1 MDVSEVGEWN
11 SGMLGQVYGNNCRHN
26 SGSCLRWLPKRYAQ
40 RSDVSVHVQI
50 GTRHHRNDELI
61 AGHLVQQRNTDHNG
75 RFVLPVV
82 RTIIHIGIEVDSV
95 PRYRRMEIEK
105 GDNMKLTNKQYDIL
119 KWVALVVIPASATL
133 VLTVGKIWGLPYY
146 DNIGATISAI
156 GLFLAAI
163 IGVSSSTYT
172 EEMTEAEANETIE
185 EFELGEDE
193 DGEI

>member
-1 MDVSEVGEWN
+1 
-11 SGMLGQVYGNNCRHN
+11 
-26 SGSCLRWLPKRYAQ
+26 
-40 RSDVSVHVQI
+40 
-50 GTRHHRNDELI
+50 
-61 AGHLVQQRNTDHNG
+61 
-75 RFVLPVV
+75 
-82 RTIIHIGIEVDSV
+82 
-95 PRYRRMEIEK
+95 
-105 GDNMKLTNKQYDIL
+105 MKLTNKQYDIL

-193 DGEI
+193 DGETV

>member
-1 MDVSEVGEWN
+1 
-11 SGMLGQVYGNNCRHN
+11 
-26 SGSCLRWLPKRYAQ
+26 
-40 RSDVSVHVQI
+40 
-50 GTRHHRNDELI
+50 
-61 AGHLVQQRNTDHNG
+61 
-75 RFVLPVV
+75 
-82 RTIIHIGIEVDSV
+82 
-95 PRYRRMEIEK
+95 
-105 GDNMKLTNKQYDIL
+105 MKLTNKQYDIL

-172 EEMTEAEANETIE
+172 EEMTEAEANEIIE

-193 DGEI
+193 DGEV